1 MQKEE
6 FMNELLAFM
15 KDEAYKPLTVQ
26 ELEVMMEIT
35 NPDDY
40 KELVKAL
47 VMLEDQGLIVR
58 TRSDRYGV
66 PEKMNLVKGKLSA
79 HAKGFAFVTP
89 EEFGQDDIFIPPNE
103 LGTAMNGDTV
113 MVRVSHKSNGTKKKG
128 LSSEFW
134 SVILRRLSV
143 PIQKR
148 KALALS
154 FLMIKKS
161 QPISSSRNP
170 LKMERSKGIKW
181 S

>member
-6 FMNELLAFM
+6 FMDELLAFM
-15 KDEAYKPLTVQ
+15 QEEAYKPLTVQ

-47 VMLEDQGLIVR
+47 VILEDQGLIVR

-89 EEFGQDDIFIPPNE
+89 EEFGQ
-103 LGTAMNGDTV
+103 
-113 MVRVSHKSNGTKKKG
+113 
-128 LSSEFW
+128 
-134 SVILRRLSV
+134 
-143 PIQKR
+143 
-148 KALALS
+148 
-154 FLMIKKS
+154 
-161 QPISSSRNP
+161 
-170 LKMERSKGIKW
+170 
-181 S
+181 

>member
-58 TRSDRYGV
+58 TRK
-66 PEKMNLVKGKLSA
+66 PIA
-79 HAKGFAFVTP
+79 
-89 EEFGQDDIFIPPNE
+89 
-103 LGTAMNGDTV
+103 TV
-113 MVRVSHKSNGTKKKG
+113 YRKK
-128 LSSEFW
+128 
-134 SVILRRLSV
+134 
-143 PIQKR
+143 
-148 KALALS
+148 
-154 FLMIKKS
+154 
-161 QPISSSRNP
+161 
-170 LKMERSKGIKW
+170 
-181 S
+181 